1 MYQMGDFEGCK
12 HAGEEVCIQA
22 NRNHS
27 TNYNALVGRAKSVVS
42 GAFRMEEDFE
52 KAEELLD
59 SSTEVCCDS
68 SVSWYLLKCESFTS

>member
-1 MYQMGDFEGCK
+1 MGDFEGCK

-27 TNYNALVGRAKSVVS
+27 TNYNALVGRAKSVIS
-42 GAFRMEEDFE
+42 GAYRMEEDFE

-59 SSTEVCCDS
+59 SSTEVCFDS
-68 SVSWYLLKCESFTS
+68 KNGIS

>member
-1 MYQMGDFEGCK
+1 MGDFEGCK

-22 NRNHS
+22 NRSHS
-27 TNYNALVGRAKSVVS
+27 TNYNALVGRAKSVIS
-42 GAFRMEEDFE
+42 GAYRMEGDFE

-59 SSTEVCCDS
+59 SSTEVCFDS